1 MRGCMKR
8 LSPLLH
14 PSPPTEK
21 EVGLIGPLTAA
32 AFFAAVL
39 LRWLGA

>member
-1 MRGCMKR
+1 MKH

-14 PSPPTEK
+14 PPLRPDKGE
-21 EVGLIGPLTAA
+21 GLLWPLTAA
-32 AFFAAVL
+32 AFFAAAL